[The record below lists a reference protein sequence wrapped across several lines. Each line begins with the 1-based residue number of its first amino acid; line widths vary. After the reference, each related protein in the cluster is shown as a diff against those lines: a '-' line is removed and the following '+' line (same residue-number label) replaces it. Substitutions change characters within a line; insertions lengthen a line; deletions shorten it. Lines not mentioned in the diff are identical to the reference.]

1 MAAITSTVTRFRH
14 ALGLLGLSRPM
25 WGFYHV
31 HIILAGVR
39 LGAFEALQIPQTEKA
54 LAAQLSANPQILGG
68 WLTLAADA
76 GAIKRRGDLW
86 SLTPWGRRHLL
97 PDSVYYLGYNYDEA
111 VSIEGAMLD
120 HLPGILSAKEPP
132 EEDHSSAFKGAMASL
147 IFEPFAF
154 RVLESLPIRRQSF
167 RVLDVG
173 CGHGDYL
180 RFIAKSNP
188 TATGVGIEITERGV
202 GYARQRIENEGLS
215 ARLRVIQADA
225 TELQLAERFDLCLL
239 NNNLYYFEPSKQVS
253 LFSRLREHLADGGV
267 LAVQTPVY
275 GRGRKEAIMDVF
287 HLYLIAHK
295 GTHGVP
301 QARTVDA
308 ALREAGFGRVRTRAL
323 WPWSQWVYFL
333 ASR

>member
-1 MAAITSTVTRFRH
+1 
-14 ALGLLGLSRPM
+14 M
-25 WGFYHV
+25 WGFFQV
-31 HIILAGVR
+31 HIIAAGVR
-39 LGAFEALQIPQTEKA
+39 LGAFDALQTPQTVEA
-54 LAAQLSANPQILGG
+54 LAAQLSVNPQILGG
-68 WLTLAADA
+68 WLTLAEDA
-76 GAIKRRGDLW
+76 GAITRRGDRW
-86 SLTPWGRRHLL
+86 ALTSWASRHLL
-97 PDSVYYLGYNYDEA
+97 PESVYYLGYNYDEA

-120 HLPGILSAKEPP
+120 RLPGILSAKERS
-132 EEDHSSAFKGAMASL
+132 EEDDSAAFKGAMASL

-154 RVLESLPIRRQSF
+154 RILESLPIRRASF
-167 RVLDVG
+167 RVLDIG

-202 GYARQRIENEGLS
+202 EYARRRIEREGLS
-215 ARLRVIQADA
+215 DRLRVIQADA
-225 TELQLAERFDLCLL
+225 TDLRLDDRFDLCLL
-239 NNNLYYFEPSKQVS
+239 NNNLYYFEESKRVP
-253 LFSRLREHLADGGV
+253 LFSRLREHLTDHGV

-287 HLYLIAHK
+287 HLYLIAHR

-301 QARTVDA
+301 EWRKVDA
-308 ALREAGFGRVRTRAL
+308 ALREAGFGRVRKRAL